1 MRHPL
6 ILAALISALAIP
18 AAPALAQYGGQG
30 GQGGQG
36 GPGGGG
42 RGGPGGGQGA
52 GDDAAAKAKKDAE
65 WNTTQRLDLPGKKN
79 AGPCP
84 YVKVLWDAA
93 RYVELKDNR
102 EAFDAVGYT
111 GEIQNLSSGCAYS
124 GTEPIKVAMEL
135 LFAFG
140 RGPQAQGAS
149 KDYTYWVAV
158 TDKDYGVLD
167 KQYFTVHANFPGGT
181 DRIMMTDH
189 VDGIVIPRANANVAG
204 GNFEVLVGF
213 EVTPEMAAFNQAGK
227 RFKVNSG
234 GAQAQ
239 AAAQAQP
246 APQ

>member
-30 GQGGQG
+30 GPGGG
-36 GPGGGG
+36 GPGGG
-42 RGGPGGGQGA
+42 RGSPGGASG

-111 GEIQNLSSGCAYS
+111 GEIQNLSSGCSYTGA
-124 GTEPIKVAMEL
+124 EPIKVAMEL

-140 RGPQAQGAS
+140 RGPQALGSS

-189 VDGIVIPRANANVAG
+189 IDGIVIPRANANVAG

-234 GAQAQ
+234 TARAQ
-239 AAAQAQP
+239 AAQAQP

>member
-1 MRHPL
+1 MRHRL

-18 AAPALAQYGGQG
+18 AAPAMAQYGGG
-30 GQGGQG
+30 GGGGGGRGGGQG

-42 RGGPGGGQGA
+42 SA
-52 GDDAAAKAKKDAE
+52 DDAAAKAKKDAE

-102 EAFDAVGYT
+102 ESYDAVGYT
-111 GEIQNLSSGCAYS
+111 GEIQNLSSGCAYR
-124 GTEPIKVAMEL
+124 GADPINVEMEL

-140 RGPQAQGAS
+140 RGPQAHGAS
-149 KDYTYWVAV
+149 KDFTYWVAV
-158 TDKDYGVLD
+158 TDKDNGVLD
-167 KQYFTVHANFPGGT
+167 KQYFTIRANFPGGA
-181 DRIMMTDH
+181 DRVMMTDH
-189 VDGIVIPRANANVAG
+189 IDGIRIPRANSNVSG

-227 RFKVNSG
+227 RFKVNA

-239 AAAQAQP
+239 AQAQAQP
-246 APQ
+246 PAQ

>member
-18 AAPALAQYGGQG
+18 AAPALAQYG
-30 GQGGQG
+30 QGGQG
-36 GPGGGG
+36 GPGGG
-42 RGGPGGGQGA
+42 RGGPPGGGG

-111 GEIQNLSSGCAYS
+111 GEIQNLSSGCSYA
-124 GTEPIKVAMEL
+124 GAEPIKVAMEL

-140 RGPQAQGAS
+140 RGPQAVGSS

-167 KQYFTVHANFPGGT
+167 KQYFTVHATFPGAT

-213 EVTPEMAAFNQAGK
+213 DVTPEMAAFNQAGK

-234 GAQAQ
+234 GAQAR
-239 AAAQAQP
+239 AAQAQP

>member
-6 ILAALISALAIP
+6 ILAALIAALAIP
-18 AAPALAQYGGQG
+18 AVPALAQYGGG
-30 GQGGQG
+30 GPSGG

-42 RGGPGGGQGA
+42 SP
-52 GDDAAAKAKKDAE
+52 DDAAAKAKRDAD
-65 WNTTQRLDLPGKKN
+65 WDTTKRLDLPGKKN

-102 EAFDAVGYT
+102 EAYDAVGYT
-111 GEIQNLSSGCAYS
+111 GEIQNLSSGCAYT
-124 GTEPIKVAMEL
+124 GAGPINVEMEL

-140 RGPQAQGAS
+140 RGPQAHGAS

-167 KQYFTVHANFPGGT
+167 KQYFTVHASFPGGS
-181 DRIMMTDH
+181 DRVMMTDH
-189 VDGIVIPRANANVAG
+189 IDGISIPRADRNVSG

-213 EVTPEMAAFNQAGK
+213 DVTPEMAAFNQAGK
-227 RFKVNSG
+227 RFKVNAGSSETV
-234 GAQAQ
+234 Q
-239 AAAQAQP
+239 AQAQP
-246 APQ
+246 PSQ

>member
-6 ILAALISALAIP
+6 ILAALVAALAIP
-18 AAPALAQYGGQG
+18 AAPALAQYGGG
-30 GQGGQG
+30 GG

-42 RGGPGGGQGA
+42 GHGGPGGGGGGG
-52 GDDAAAKAKKDAE
+52 GDDAAAQAKKDAE
-65 WNTTQRLDLPGKKN
+65 WNTTNQLDLPGKKN

-102 EAFDAVGYT
+102 ESYDAVGYT

-124 GTEPIKVAMEL
+124 GVEPIKVAMEL

-140 RGPQAQGAS
+140 RGPRALGSS
-149 KDYTYWVAV
+149 KDFTYWVAV
-158 TDKDYGVLD
+158 TDKDNAVLD
-167 KQYFTVHANFPGGT
+167 KQYFTVHAAFPNGQ

-189 VDGIVIPRANANVAG
+189 IDGISIPRANSNVSG

-213 EVTPEMAAFNQAGK
+213 DVTPEMAAFNQAGK
-227 RFKVNSG
+227 RFKVNAGSSETV
-234 GAQAQ
+234 Q
-239 AAAQAQP
+239 AQAQP
-246 APQ
+246 PAQ

>member
-6 ILAALISALAIP
+6 ILAALIAAMAIP
-18 AAPALAQYGGQG
+18 AAPALAQYGGG
-30 GQGGQG
+30 GG

-42 RGGPGGGQGA
+42 PGGGGGGGGGGGSAQ
-52 GDDAAAKAKKDAE
+52 DDAAKAKKDAE

-111 GEIQNLSSGCAYS
+111 GEIQNLSSGCSYS
-124 GTEPIKVAMEL
+124 GVQPINVAMEL
-135 LFAFG
+135 LFEFG
-140 RGPQAQGAS
+140 RGPQARSSS

-167 KQYFTVHANFPGGT
+167 KQYFTIHANFPAGK
-181 DRIMMTDH
+181 DRITMTDH
-189 VDGIVIPRANANVAG
+189 LDGITIPRANSNVSG

-213 EVTPEMAAFNQAGK
+213 DVTPEMAAFNQAGK
-227 RFKVNSG
+227 RFKVNAGSATAQV
-234 GAQAQ
+234 AQAPTQ
-239 AAAQAQP
+239 
-246 APQ
+246 

>member
-1 MRHPL
+1 
-6 ILAALISALAIP
+6 
-18 AAPALAQYGGQG
+18 
-30 GQGGQG
+30 
-36 GPGGGG
+36 
-42 RGGPGGGQGA
+42 
-52 GDDAAAKAKKDAE
+52 
-65 WNTTQRLDLPGKKN
+65 
-79 AGPCP
+79 
-84 YVKVLWDAA
+84 
-93 RYVELKDNR
+93 
-102 EAFDAVGYT
+102 
-111 GEIQNLSSGCAYS
+111 
-124 GTEPIKVAMEL
+124 
-135 LFAFG
+135 
-140 RGPQAQGAS
+140 
-149 KDYTYWVAV
+149 VAV

-239 AAAQAQP
+239 AVQAQP

>member
-1 MRHPL
+1 MRHRL
-6 ILAALISALAIP
+6 ILAALILGLAFP

-30 GQGGQG
+30 GPGGG
-36 GPGGGG
+36 GPGGHGS
-42 RGGPGGGQGA
+42 PGGGS
-52 GDDAAAKAKKDAE
+52 DEDPAAKAKKDAE

-102 EAFDAVGYT
+102 EAFNAVGYT
-111 GEIQNLSSGCAYS
+111 GEIQNLSSGCSYTGA
-124 GTEPIKVAMEL
+124 EPIKVAMEL
-135 LFAFG
+135 LFEFG

-167 KQYFTVHANFPGGT
+167 KQYFTIHAAFPGGA
-181 DRIMMTDH
+181 DRIAMTDH
-189 VDGIVIPRANANVAG
+189 IDGIVIPRANANVAG

-227 RFKVNSG
+227 RFRVNSG

-239 AAAQAQP
+239 AAQAQP

>member
-30 GQGGQG
+30 G
-36 GPGGGG
+36 PGGGH
-42 RGGPGGGQGA
+42 GGPPGGGS

-111 GEIQNLSSGCAYS
+111 GEIQNLSSGCSYTGA
-124 GTEPIKVAMEL
+124 EPIKVAMEL
-135 LFAFG
+135 LFEFG
-140 RGPQAQGAS
+140 RGPQAQGSS

-167 KQYFTVHANFPGGT
+167 KQYFTVHAAFPGGT
-181 DRIMMTDH
+181 DRITMTDH
-189 VDGIVIPRANANVAG
+189 VDGIVIPRANSNVAG

-213 EVTPEMAAFNQAGK
+213 DVTPEMAAFNQAGK
-227 RFKVNSG
+227 RFKVNA

-239 AAAQAQP
+239 AQAQAQP
-246 APQ
+246 PAQ